1 MVGQGVAQSGND
13 QIGLGGL
20 GGAFGIAE
28 QLAADAAFPVFL
40 GAVLGAGGLHSLMV
54 GQLMARSRDGH
65 VGDLGGAGLVGEVLA
80 AAAAGIVGHVTGLGA
95 GCGLGFVEGHLVA
108 QSGKG
113 QGFQSGLGGGSL
125 VSEQLAADIAAPV
138 FLHAGGGAG
147 SGHGL
152 MMGQGMAVGAGVGG
166 AGDQLHIV
174 DGERCI
180 GVIVHGAAL
189 QPEGELDVCSPVGL
203 GGLDLRSTLE
213 VHSAHILQIRC
224 VPENGPGIAAVGG
237 GLEGEVSVL
246 VQDGVAV
253 QQVIEGHGGALA
265 GQVHS
270 RGDQQLVLLGSVG
283 HGLSVAVSAVGAP
296 VAPGIIVVIQV
307 HTGLLGGIQV
317 RLGPLIPGVELGAGV
332 GGLDGPAVAG
342 EGVAFEVV
350 VELGSGLGELGFDG
364 VVGGHIGEGVAFHL
378 ANACAVHGH
387 VADLITGGSGD
398 GEGRT
403 LALGHGH
410 GAVGGNDAALRSGG
424 RDGELLG
431 GPVEG
436 GRNGVVLGHSLEG
449 IGADLAHALAVHG
462 HVRNGVTLVG
472 GDGEGLVQTVLHEH
486 GAVRGDGAAL
496 PGAGGD
502 GMLGAA
508 GSGGDELHIVNGH
521 GTCVLG
527 IANIME
533 SDLDVLGGIL
543 HGNFN
548 GGRAVQSIAA
558 DAVVGAVHIPQG
570 GPGAAAVCG
579 NFHGNGVVLVTDA
592 ADTVAVVEGQGPGLA
607 AAQVNRRGDE
617 PFVLLAALPVA
628 LDIGVVGGVAQ
639 VLPVVVH
646 AFGPD
651 VVRIGLGALDRP
663 AVAGEGVGLEIVLEL
678 GLVGSRNFGEGC
690 RHEVALIHGQG
701 VGVVGDGHA
710 PAVDLH
716 AGERMAH
723 VGGKGQG
730 HAGSRSVGG
739 GPGRGHGAACAGRG
753 GQGHIGGSRSTGG
766 GQLHVVQSDLTG
778 TVSHSLVIVESDLD
792 VGSLELLRNGQ
803 FHGAGLVI
811 AGLSR
816 FVLGIPDHAPGLAA
830 VGGGLGGVGH
840 LAVVQGAG
848 GKAVD
853 EVQGS
858 ILAGEIDHRGNEPF
872 VLLGAAAVRVL
883 IVLVRVHR
891 SLLVGLVG
899 SRGDISDLGLMPVVI
914 ASIAVGL
921 FHRPALAQQAL
932 IEVVGEDGLLTGG
945 RSGLEGSGDG
955 VVLAHPLE
963 GVAGQGAHIGA
974 IHHHVLHLIT
984 GGGGNGKGLAGAL
997 LHQGLAGGADGAVVA
1012 CGGGD
1017 GHIVLPHIGV
1027 QGHVVN
1033 GQVGTALA
1041 TVHEGKAQILGILE
1055 LGRDGHFRLGGDPIG
1070 EQARIIPQ
1078 VPDLLPGLAAVG
1090 GGHDQQVVVLV
1101 LCGEPVVG
1109 DEVKDHVNIGVHA
1122 GNIGGPGDQP
1132 LVLPVV
1138 VIIVHTGSVVFIP
1151 IPGVHGIA
1159 LGLLAPIGRQ
1169 PGIVEV
1175 LGPEDVGGLD
1185 GGVIVGVA
1193 GHSDGVGPGVAGVV
1207 MDDEAEALAH
1217 TGHVRFLHMGGL
1229 AGLGFTDAVAAVEQA
1244 GIAQVVEDVSGHILV
1259 VADIKAQVIPA
1270 LILRDLQIL
1279 GLGLLG
1285 VHGDG
1290 ELPGGFQVVG
1300 GMVRIG
1306 QGSLDLHGG
1315 LGVVGQAHA
1324 VLVGAVPGGDT
1335 GALLAADA
1343 CGGDLIVAVG
1353 VDGLTHVLG
1362 GQIIVHVAVLAG
1374 DGVVQGLGV
1383 PQQTGVNAA
1392 EVIQEVIA
1400 VGGDGIPVGQ
1410 IGNGEI
1416 VVVAQ
1421 IGVYGVLAGG
1431 QVGGIGVGLGLAGGA
1446 VQMVPVGVAFHD
1458 GGLGP
1463 VAVEGQERHA
1473 QIDGVGQLLAVG
1485 VHLSQGHEAVHIEAV
1500 GEGLQGLGRIGERHG
1515 DGHVGGGTGGHGHPV
1530 IGAVGGEG
1538 MVQHHGSLG
1547 AGGVGLA
1554 LGIGVLGGAVGQ
1566 HPRGDVVVQGGV
1578 AGIMHREG
1586 HGVLA
1591 GHVGIVLQFQLGLGL
1606 TGHGQISLGAHGVM
1620 NADKA
1625 CALLPGRNRH
1635 AVLAIDDVGG
1645 AHQQSIGHV
1654 LPVGGAHV
1662 RIALLQGLLHD
1673 GHSAR
1678 RMGGSHGGAV
1688 HALIGAAGDS
1698 RIDAA
1703 AGGGDLRLD
1712 GQLAGGT
1719 PGGEVGHT
1727 VNGRGHGAVSPG
1739 DGDGLVLQLLQGLAG
1754 GLRNEHG
1761 GNAPLGNGHIEHTL
1775 GVVVAE
1781 HTDGTGLGGVL
1792 HLLFIVDAAPLDQSD
1807 LALHVQPFVVFFVA
1821 LAGDDHILQL
1831 ALVGQSPESDGVG
1844 GSALDGGAVIVS
1856 IILAACGDVGALHHA
1871 VVHGSHGHGLAPGRG
1886 VAHHAV
1892 IRVGGQRL
1900 CAEGV
1905 AVSGA
1910 IGIACSHGQRNAVL
1924 AAAPEHLQ
1932 DVLGE
1937 LVLAVVVDEAAVG
1950 TETHVGHVHAQEDA
1964 VLQSRQDIGKGC
1976 TAALK
1981 EHVHV
1986 QDLGLRSHAHHIGI
2000 HAGVAR
2006 CRRGNMGAVVAP
2018 GAVCLVQLA
2027 LAVVKLEGNLGA
2039 VIQGLGA
2046 EAGNVL
2052 LGVQLVLVQDG
2063 LEGFLRHGGVGGR
2076 ILEDGMVHLNAGIQN
2091 GDEHPLTVEAG
2102 VVVHASADH
2111 LIAVGRVGQQLK
2123 GGGQEHGLHTVHV
2136 LDLLIVAIG
2145 DLGGEAVEQG
2155 RVLPLRLQGPAAHGL
2170 GGNSGSRIALA
2181 AEQGIHLRL
2190 HAGSGH
2196 LIVHHHDDLDL
2207 VGIVVLFG
2215 GVHLYFVIILV
2226 SAAPEHLLGHVGRN
2240 VVQRGLHQ
2248 GALGASV
2255 VGSGGKN
2262 RAGNCCQ
2269 QHHYR
2274 QKQCTASLECRH
2286 FHIPPTCVLARRA
2299 YVPFLCYGHY
2309 TIHSHSRQEEDFP
2322 KIPRGFPSH
2331 FGRLHKYFLS
2341 LCFSQGRTGRKTGTE
2356 PVFFR
2361 FSARLD

>member
-1 MVGQGVAQSGND
+1 
-13 QIGLGGL
+13 
-20 GGAFGIAE
+20 
-28 QLAADAAFPVFL
+28 
-40 GAVLGAGGLHSLMV
+40 MV

-65 VGDLGGAGLVGEVLA
+65 VGDFRGTCLVGEVLA
-80 AAAAGIVGHVTGLGA
+80 AAAAGIVSHVTGLGA
-95 GCGLGFVEGHLVA
+95 SSSLGFVEGHFVA

-113 QGFQSGLGGGSL
+113 QGFQSGLGSGSL
-125 VSEQLAADIAAPV
+125 VGEQLAADIAAPV

-152 MMGQGMAVGAGVGG
+152 MMGQGMAAGAGVGG
-166 AGDQLHIV
+166 AGNQLHVV
-174 DGERCI
+174 DGEHAVSVRI
-180 GVIVHGAAL
+180 TGVGLLVEV
-189 QPEGELDVCSPVGL
+189 EGELGIGSPVGL
-203 GGLDLRSTLE
+203 GDLDFCSTLE

-224 VPENGPGIAAVGG
+224 VPENGPGIAAIGG
-237 GLEGEVSVL
+237 GLEGEGCDL
-246 VQDGVAV
+246 IPENCPHQG
-253 QQVIEGHGGALA
+253 IIKGHSSALA

-270 RGDQQLVLLGSVG
+270 RGNQVLILDLIIG
-283 HGLSVAVSAVGAP
+283 HGLHIALGAVGA
-296 VAPGIIVVIQV
+296 VTTAPRIIVVIQV
-307 HTGLLGGIQV
+307 DPGLFRGIQSGQ
-317 RLGPLIPGVELGAGV
+317 LPGVPVVESTAGI

-342 EGVAFEVV
+342 EVVAFEVV

-378 ANACAVHGH
+378 ANACAVHDH

-398 GEGRT
+398 GEGRA

-410 GAVGGNDAALRSGG
+410 GAVGGNDAALVGGG

-431 GPVEG
+431 GPIEG
-436 GRNGVVLGHSLEG
+436 GRNGVVLGHCLEG

-472 GDGEGLVQTVLHEH
+472 GNGEGLVQTVLHEH
-486 GAVRGDGAAL
+486 GTVRGDGAAL
-496 PGAGGD
+496 SGAGGD

-508 GSGGDELHIVNGH
+508 GSGGDELHIIDGH

-533 SDLDVLGGIL
+533 SDLDVLGGVL

-548 GGRAVQSIAA
+548 GGRAVQSIARG
-558 DAVVGAVHIPQG
+558 AVVGAVHIPQG
-570 GPGAAAVCG
+570 GPGAAAVGG

-607 AAQVNRRGDE
+607 AAQVHSRGDE

-646 AFGPD
+646 ALGPG
-651 VVRIGLGALDRP
+651 VVLVGIGALDGP
-663 AVAGEGVGLEIVLEL
+663 AVAGEGVGLEVVLEL
-678 GLVGSRNFGEGC
+678 GLVGSRNFGESGG
-690 RHEVALIHGQG
+690 HEVTLIHGQG

-716 AGERMAH
+716 AGELMAH

-730 HAGSRSVGG
+730 YSRTRSISA
-739 GPGRGHGAACAGRG
+739 GPGRGHGAACGCGG
-753 GQGHIGGSRSTGG
+753 GQGHVGGSRSSGG

-778 TVSHSLVIVESDLD
+778 TVSHSLVIVEGDLD
-792 VGSLELLRNGQ
+792 VGRLELLRNGQ
-803 FHGAGLVI
+803 LHGAGLVI

-816 FVLGIPDHAPGLAA
+816 FVLGIPDHTPGLAA
-830 VGGGLGGVGH
+830 VGGSLGGVGH
-840 LAVVQGAG
+840 LPVVQGAG

-853 EVQGS
+853 EVQGG
-858 ILAGEIDHRGNEPF
+858 ILAGKIDHRGNEPL
-872 VLLGAAAVRVL
+872 VLLGTAGVSFV
-883 IVLVRVHR
+883 IVLVRVHS
-891 SLLVGLVG
+891 SLLVALIG
-899 SRGDISDLGLMPVVI
+899 SRGDVSDLGLTPVVI

-921 FHRPALAQQAL
+921 FHRPALAQQACV
-932 IEVVGEDGLLTGG
+932 EVVGEDGLLTGG
-945 RSGLEGSGDG
+945 RSDLKGSGNG
-955 VVLAHPLE
+955 VIHAHPLE
-963 GVAGQGAHIGA
+963 GVAGQGAHAGA
-974 IHHHVLHLIT
+974 VHHHVLHLIT
-984 GGGGNGKGLAGAL
+984 GGGGNGKGLAGSL

-1041 TVHEGKAQILGILE
+1041 TVHESKAQVLGILE
-1055 LGRDGHFRLGGDPIG
+1055 LGRDGHFRLAGDPIG

-1101 LCGEPVVG
+1101 LGGEPVVG
-1109 DEVKDHVNIGVHA
+1109 DEVEDHVNVGVHA

-1132 LVLPVV
+1132 LILLVV
-1138 VIIVHTGSVVFIP
+1138 VIIVHAGSVLFIP
-1151 IPGVHGIA
+1151 IPGVHGTA
-1159 LGLLAPIGRQ
+1159 LGLLAPIRRQ

-1193 GHSDGVGPGVAGVV
+1193 GHGDGVGPGVAGVV
-1207 MDDEAEALAH
+1207 MDDHAEALAH

-1229 AGLGFTDAVAAVEQA
+1229 AGLGLADAVAAVEQA

-1270 LILRDLQIL
+1270 LILRDLQIP

-1306 QGSLDLHGG
+1306 QGGLDLHGG
-1315 LGVVGQAHA
+1315 LGIVGQAHA
-1324 VLVGAVPGGDT
+1324 VLVGAVPGGDA
-1335 GALLAADA
+1335 GSLLAADA
-1343 CGGDLIVAVG
+1343 CGSDLIVAVG

-1400 VGGDGIPVGQ
+1400 VGGDGVPVGQ
-1410 IGNGEI
+1410 IGNLEVVI
-1416 VVVAQ
+1416 VTQ
-1421 IGVYGVLAGG
+1421 IGVHGVLAGG
-1431 QVGGIGVGLGLAGGA
+1431 QVGSVGVGLGLAGGA
-1446 VQMVPVGVAFHD
+1446 VQMFPVGVALHD

-1463 VAVEGQERHA
+1463 VAVEGQERDA
-1473 QIDGVGQLLAVG
+1473 QIDGIGQLLAVG

-1500 GEGLQGLGRIGERHG
+1500 GEGLQGLGRVGEGHG

-1530 IGAVGGEG
+1530 IGAVGSKG

-1566 HPRGDVVVQGGV
+1566 HPGGDVVVQGGV

-1591 GHVGIVLQFQLGLGL
+1591 GHVGVVLQFQLRFHLAGN
-1606 TGHGQISLGAHGVM
+1606 GQISLGAHGVM
-1620 NADKA
+1620 NADKT
-1625 CALLPGRNRH
+1625 CALLPGRDGH
-1635 AVLAIDDVGG
+1635 AALAIDDMSG
-1645 AHQQSIGHV
+1645 AHQQGIGHV

-1678 RMGGSHGGAV
+1678 RMGGSHGSAV
-1688 HALIGAAGDS
+1688 HALIGTAGNGC
-1698 RIDAA
+1698 IDAA
-1703 AGGGDLRLD
+1703 AGGGDLRLN

-1727 VNGRGHGAVSPG
+1727 VNGGSHGAVSLG
-1739 DGDGLVLQLLQGLAG
+1739 YGDGLVLQLLQGLAG

-1761 GNAPLGNGHIEHTL
+1761 GNAPLGNGHIEHAL

-1792 HLLFIVDAAPLDQSD
+1792 HLLFIVDAAPLNQSD
-1807 LALHVQPFVVFFVA
+1807 LAVHVQTFVVFFVA

-1844 GSALDGGAVIVS
+1844 GSALDGSAVIVS
-1856 IILAACGDVGALHHA
+1856 IILAAGRNIGALHHA

-1937 LVLAVVVDEAAVG
+1937 LVLAVVIDEAAVG

-1976 TAALK
+1976 AAALK

-2018 GAVCLVQLA
+2018 GAVGLVQLA

-2052 LGVQLVLVQDG
+2052 FCVQLVLVQDR

-2076 ILEDGMVHLNAGIQN
+2076 ILEDRMVHLNAGIQN
-2091 GDEHPLTVEAG
+2091 GDEHTLTVEAG
-2102 VVVHASADH
+2102 VVVHSSADH
-2111 LIAVGRVGQQLK
+2111 LVAVGRVGQQLK
-2123 GGGQEHGLHTVHV
+2123 GRGQEHGLHAVQV

-2155 RVLPLRLQGPAAHGL
+2155 RVLPLRLQGPAVHGQ
-2170 GGNSGSRIALA
+2170 GGNRGSRIALA

-2196 LIVHHHDDLDL
+2196 LVVHHHDDLDL

-2215 GVHLYFVIILV
+2215 GVHLNFVIILV
-2226 SAAPEHLLGHVGRN
+2226 FAAPEHLLGHVGRD
-2240 VVQRGLHQ
+2240 VVQSGFHQ

-2269 QHHYR
+2269 QHYYR

-2322 KIPRGFPSH
+2322 KIPGGFPGHSSK
-2331 FGRLHKYFLS
+2331 LHKHILY
-2341 LCFSQGRTGRKTGTE
+2341 LCFSREQRSRKART
-2356 PVFFR
+2356 
-2361 FSARLD
+2361 

>member
-1 MVGQGVAQSGND
+1 
-13 QIGLGGL
+13 
-20 GGAFGIAE
+20 
-28 QLAADAAFPVFL
+28 
-40 GAVLGAGGLHSLMV
+40 
-54 GQLMARSRDGH
+54 MARSRDGH
-65 VGDLGGAGLVGEVLA
+65 VGDFRGTGLVGEVLA
-80 AAAAGIVGHVTGLGA
+80 AAAAGIVSHVTGLGA
-95 GCGLGFVEGHLVA
+95 SSSLGFVEGHLVA

-113 QGFQSGLGGGSL
+113 QGFQSGLGSGRFVG
-125 VSEQLAADIAAPV
+125 EQLAADIAAPV

-152 MMGQGMAVGAGVGG
+152 MMGQGMAAGAGVGG
-166 AGDQLHIV
+166 AGNQLHVV
-174 DGERCI
+174 DGEHAVV
-180 GVIVHGAAL
+180 VIVHGAAL
-189 QPEGELDVCSPVGL
+189 QPESELDVCGPVGFRNL
-203 GGLDLRSTLE
+203 HFGSALQVDAAGIAQLRG
-213 VHSAHILQIRC
+213 
-224 VPENGPGIAAVGG
+224 VPDSGPGAAAIGG
-237 GLEGEVSVL
+237 GLEGEVGVL

-253 QQVIEGHGGALA
+253 QQVIEEHGGALA
-265 GQVHS
+265 GQIHS

-283 HGLSVAVSAVGAP
+283 HGLSVAVSTVGAP
-296 VAPGIIVVIQV
+296 AAIGIFVVIQV
-307 HTGLLGGIQV
+307 HTGLLGVIQV
-317 RLGPLIPGVELGAGV
+317 PLGSLIPAIGLGAGI
-332 GGLDGPAVAG
+332 GGLDGPATAG
-342 EGVAFEVV
+342 EVV
-350 VELGSGLGELGFDG
+350 VFEVIVKLGGCLGEPGFDG
-364 VVGGHIGEGVAFHL
+364 VIGGHIGEGVAFHL
-378 ANACAVHGH
+378 ANACAVHDH
-387 VADLITGGSGD
+387 VADLISGGSCD
-398 GEGRT
+398 GEGRA

-410 GAVGGNDAALRSGG
+410 GAVGGNDTALVGGG

-436 GRNGVVLGHSLEG
+436 GRNGVVLGHCLEG
-449 IGADLAHALAVHG
+449 VGADLAHALAVHG

-472 GDGEGLVQTVLHEH
+472 GNGEGLVQTVLHKH
-486 GAVRGDGAAL
+486 GTVRGDGAAL
-496 PGAGGD
+496 SRSRRD

-508 GSGGDELHIVNGH
+508 GSSGDELHIVDGH

-548 GGRAVQSIAA
+548 GGRAVQSIAGG
-558 DAVVGAVHIPQG
+558 AVVGAVHIPQG
-570 GPGAAAVCG
+570 GPGAAAVGG

-607 AAQVNRRGDE
+607 AAQVHSRGNE

-628 LDIGVVGGVAQ
+628 LDVGVVGGVAQ

-646 AFGPD
+646 AFGPG
-651 VVRIGLGALDRP
+651 VVLVGIGALDRP
-663 AVAGEGVGLEIVLEL
+663 AVAGEGVGLKVVLEL
-678 GLVGSRNFGEGC
+678 GLVGGRNFGEGGG
-690 RHEVALIHGQG
+690 HEVTLIHGQG

-716 AGERMAH
+716 AGELMAH

-730 HAGSRSVGG
+730 HAGSRSVSA

-753 GQGHIGGSRSTGG
+753 GQGHVGGSRSSGG
-766 GQLHVVQSDLTG
+766 GQLHIVQSDLTG

-803 FHGAGLVI
+803 IHGADLGGVGNTGCL
-811 AGLSR
+811 G
-816 FVLGIPDHAPGLAA
+816 FVLGIPDHTPGLAA
-830 VGGGLGGVGH
+830 VGSGLGGVGH
-840 LAVVQGAG
+840 LAVVQLLLLE
-848 GKAVD
+848 AVA
-853 EVQGS
+853 EVQGG
-858 ILAGEIDHRGNEPF
+858 ILAGEIDHRGNEPL
-872 VLLGAAAVRVL
+872 VLLVTYFG
-883 IVLVRVHR
+883 IIIIIRVHS
-891 SLLVGLVG
+891 SLLIARRSAHGHVA
-899 SRGDISDLGLMPVVI
+899 GLMPVI
-914 ASIAVGL
+914 GLAGAVGL

-932 IEVVGEDGLLTGG
+932 VEVVGEDGLLTGG

-963 GVAGQGAHIGA
+963 GIAGQGAHIGA

-997 LHQGLAGGADGAVVA
+997 LHQSLAGGADGAVVA

-1027 QGHVVN
+1027 KGHVVN

-1041 TVHEGKAQILGILE
+1041 TVHESKAQVLGILE
-1055 LGRDGHFRLGGDPIG
+1055 LGRDGHFRLAGDPIG
-1070 EQARIIPQ
+1070 KQARIIPQ

-1101 LCGEPVVG
+1101 LGGEPVVG
-1109 DEVKDHVNIGVHA
+1109 DEVEDHVNVGVHA
-1122 GNIGGPGDQP
+1122 GNIGRPGDQP
-1132 LVLPVV
+1132 LVLLVV

-1151 IPGVHGIA
+1151 IPGVHGTA
-1159 LGLLAPIGRQ
+1159 LGLLAPIRRQ
-1169 PGIVEV
+1169 PGAVEV

-1185 GGVIVGVA
+1185 GGVIIGVA
-1193 GHSDGVGPGVAGVV
+1193 GHGDGVGPGVAGVV
-1207 MDDEAEALAH
+1207 MDDHAEALAH

-1270 LILRDLQIL
+1270 LILRDLQIP

-1300 GMVRIG
+1300 SMVRIG
-1306 QGSLDLHGG
+1306 QGGLDLHGG
-1315 LGVVGQAHA
+1315 LGIVGQAHA
-1324 VLVGAVPGGDT
+1324 VLVSAVPGGDT
-1335 GALLAADA
+1335 GSLLAANT
-1343 CGGDLIVAVG
+1343 CGSDLIVAVG
-1353 VDGLTHVLG
+1353 VDGLTHILG
-1362 GQIIVHVAVLAG
+1362 SVVIVHFAVLAG

-1410 IGNGEI
+1410 IGNLE
-1416 VVVAQ
+1416 VVIVAQ
-1421 IGVYGVLAGG
+1421 IGVHGVLAGG
-1431 QVGGIGVGLGLAGGA
+1431 QVGSVGVGLGLAGGA
-1446 VQMVPVGVAFHD
+1446 VQMFPVGVALHD

-1463 VAVEGQERHA
+1463 VAVEGQERDA
-1473 QIDGVGQLLAVG
+1473 QIDGIGQFLAVG
-1485 VHLSQGHEAVHIEAV
+1485 VHLSQGYEAVHIEAV
-1500 GEGLQGLGRIGERHG
+1500 GEGLQGLGRVGEGHG
-1515 DGHVGGGTGGHGHPV
+1515 DGHVGGRTGGHGHPV
-1530 IGAVGGEG
+1530 IGAVGGKG

-1566 HPRGDVVVQGGV
+1566 HPGGDVVVQGGV

-1591 GHVGIVLQFQLGLGL
+1591 GHVGVVLQFQLRFRLAGN
-1606 TGHGQISLGAHGVM
+1606 GQISLGAHGVM

-1635 AVLAIDDVGG
+1635 AALAIDDMSG
-1645 AHQQSIGHV
+1645 AHQQGIGHV

-1678 RMGGSHGGAV
+1678 RMGGSHGSAV
-1688 HALIGAAGDS
+1688 HALIGTAGNGC
-1698 RIDAA
+1698 IDAA
-1703 AGGGDLRLD
+1703 AGGGDLRFD

-1727 VNGRGHGAVSPG
+1727 VNGGSHGAVCPG

-1792 HLLFIVDAAPLDQSD
+1792 HLLFIVDAAPLNQSD
-1807 LALHVQPFVVFFVA
+1807 LAVHVQTFIVFFVA

-1844 GSALDGGAVIVS
+1844 GSALDGSAVIVS
-1856 IILAACGDVGALHHA
+1856 IILAAGRNIGALHHA
-1871 VVHGSHGHGLAPGRG
+1871 VVHGSYGHGLAPGRG

-1910 IGIACSHGQRNAVL
+1910 IGIARSHSQRNAVL

-1937 LVLAVVVDEAAVG
+1937 LVLAVVIDEAAVG

-1986 QDLGLRSHAHHIGI
+1986 QDLGLGSHAHHIGI

-2006 CRRGNMGAVVAP
+2006 CRRSNVGAVVAP
-2018 GAVCLVQLA
+2018 GAVGLVQLA

-2052 LGVQLVLVQDG
+2052 FCVQLVLVQDR

-2091 GDEHPLTVEAG
+2091 GDEHPLAVEAG
-2102 VVVHASADH
+2102 VIVHSSADH
-2111 LIAVGRVGQQLK
+2111 LVAVGRVGQQLK
-2123 GGGQEHGLHTVHV
+2123 GRGQEHGLHAVQV

-2155 RVLPLRLQGPAAHGL
+2155 RVLPLRLQGPAVHGH

-2196 LIVHHHDDLDL
+2196 LVVHHHDDLDL

-2215 GVHLYFVIILV
+2215 GVHLNFVIILV
-2226 SAAPEHLLGHVGRN
+2226 FAAPEHLLGHVGRD
-2240 VVQRGLHQ
+2240 VVQSGFHQ

-2262 RAGNCCQ
+2262 RAGNCRQ

-2322 KIPRGFPSH
+2322 KIPGGFPGHSSK
-2331 FGRLHKYFLS
+2331 LHKHILY
-2341 LCFSQGRTGRKTGTE
+2341 LCFSREQRSRKART
-2356 PVFFR
+2356 
-2361 FSARLD
+2361 